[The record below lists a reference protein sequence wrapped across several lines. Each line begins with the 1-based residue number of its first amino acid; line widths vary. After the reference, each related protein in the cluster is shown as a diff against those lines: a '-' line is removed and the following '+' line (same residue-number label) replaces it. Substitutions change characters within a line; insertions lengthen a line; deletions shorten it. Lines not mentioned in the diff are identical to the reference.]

1 MDPNEIIC
9 SCMDVTVGQI
19 QAAIESGAKSV
30 KDIQDQ
36 TGAGTICGACLDD
49 IQNLIDQYVK

>member
-1 MDPNEIIC
+1 
-9 SCMDVTVGQI
+9 MDVTVGAI
-19 QAAIESGAKSV
+19 KAAIESGAKSV